1 MSKTKIENMDD
12 YMFESDK
19 IKAININP
27 LAPQWQFRMIISGA
41 SGSGKTNLLLNLI
54 TKDFLYFDKIYIY
67 AKDLSEDKFQFVL
80 KFFTELAEVKHKK
93 LISKAKNK
101 KEKEE
106 LKNTEFKILEVFS
119 ESIDDL
125 PEINSLDKSLQHL
138 FIFDDMIL
146 ENKKIQMH
154 IAEFYIRARK
164 RNASCIYLTQQYHD
178 VIPQIRKNV
187 NYIAIFNVV
196 DKKELQELAKNHAVG
211 MEYKEFLK
219 MFNQIM
225 KNNSR
230 NFLLIDRKTTDP
242 KMVYREN
249 FEPIDE

>member
-1 MSKTKIENMDD
+1 MSKSQIENMDS
-12 YMFESDK
+12 YMEQSNK
-19 IKAININP
+19 PININP

-67 AKDLSEDKFQFVL
+67 AKDLTEDKYQFL
-80 KFFTELAEVKHKK
+80 LQFFTQLAETKHKK
-93 LISKAKNK
+93 LISKAKTK
-101 KEKEE
+101 IEKEE
-106 LKNTEFKILEVFS
+106 VKNQEFKILEVFS
-119 ESIDDL
+119 ESINDL

-138 FIFDDMIL
+138 FVFDDMIL
-146 ENKKIQMH
+146 ENKKTQMQ

-196 DKKELQELAKNHAVG
+196 SKKELQELAKDHAVG
-211 MEYKEFLK
+211 MDYKEFVA
-219 MFNQIM
+219 MFNNIM
-225 KNNSR
+225 KHNSR

-249 FEPIDE
+249 LNPIEE